1 MTRKELGRMIC
12 PPACLICRVLNDEL
26 VPVDRDGNYM
36 DTPCS
41 YSYINLCTPRERAS
55 LMIQWDQYKIE
66 HSRSSIYGK

>member
-1 MTRKELGRMIC
+1 
-12 PPACLICRVLNDEL
+12 
-26 VPVDRDGNYM
+26 M